1 MNPKDKVALITGGAV
16 RIGRAMTLALAQAGA
31 HVVINYHSSADAAQQ
46 TAQEARTLGVR
57 ALTVQ
62 ADVGEP
68 EAVRYIVREVQE
80 EFGGVDI
87 LVNNASPFVH
97 ADLQETTVALWHQV
111 LSVALDGPLMLAQ
124 ALSPGMMERGAG
136 LIVNLLDL
144 SAFYPMAGYLA
155 HSVGK
160 TGLLGL
166 TRNLAVA
173 LAPAVR
179 VNAIAPGPVLPP
191 PDIPPDRYTKVAQST
206 LLGRWG
212 TPDDVVKALCYL
224 IDADY
229 VTGEVLFVD
238 GGEAWKR

>member
-1 MNPKDKVALITGGAV
+1 MNPEDKVALITGGAI
-16 RIGRAMTLALAQAGA
+16 RIGRAITLALAQAGI
-31 HVVINYHSSADAAQQ
+31 HVVINYHSSVDPAQQ
-46 TAQEARTLGVR
+46 TMQEARALGVE
-57 ALTVQ
+57 AVTIQ
-62 ADVGEP
+62 ADVGDP
-68 EAVRYIVREVQE
+68 EAVKYLVHEAQDKV
-80 EFGGVDI
+80 GGVDI
-87 LVNNASPFVH
+87 LVNNASPFIR
-97 ADLQETTVALWHQV
+97 ANLQQTSLALWHLV
-111 LSVALDGPLMLAQ
+111 LRVALDGPFMLAQ
-124 ALSPGMMERGAG
+124 ALSPGMIERGAG

-173 LAPAVR
+173 LAPSVR

-191 PDIPPDRYTKVAQST
+191 PDYATDQYTRAAQNT

-212 TPDDVVKALCYL
+212 TPDDVVKALYYL